1 MNGQPT
7 DDRGSSADRVTD
19 ADRRIG
25 EWADLSA
32 MSRPP
37 ATRPEVLTARVEV
50 AAAERRGSR
59 RSVPGL
65 AMALVVVLVVAG
77 VGFVVSRQPSAVAP
91 SASASAVVSP
101 SGPPGP
107 PASPSPQV
115 TSTGD
120 GVADIQRIDE
130 RNGWAYVWS
139 PGSKLGTEVPMLLMT
154 DDGGASWRDATPPNA
169 ESQPVIEFFDA
180 EHGWFLDAE
189 GPLWRTADGG
199 RSWHQ
204 TTLPAGRTGMS
215 AAMSFV
221 SASTGYLLLSA
232 NSDKDPEPWSLYRT
246 DDGGAS
252 LQRVGAVTLPDEPA
266 LSGPLPVIAFSGP
279 LDGLIA
285 GWRAVIRTQDGGA
298 HWSTVSLP
306 QPQGS
311 TGFRYIGA
319 QQLRAF
325 GSSLVLLATMDSAAA
340 RTDESTMYVSDGA
353 GLSWRPAYTE
363 SAESGT
369 DVWAIVDG
377 LTWLDF
383 TTVEGPIQVRATS
396 NAGETWTESTG
407 AGPGRHVMA
416 VSFVSATDGWAIFQ
430 VDSTCPAG
438 VFCAMQLA
446 AGQLAETHDGGVTW
460 QLVP

>member
-1 MNGQPT
+1 MNGQ
-7 DDRGSSADRVTD
+7 SSEGRDSN

-25 EWADLSA
+25 EWADLSS

-37 ATRPEVLTARVEV
+37 AARPEVLSAKVEV
-50 AAAERRGSR
+50 AAAERRRSR

-107 PASPSPQV
+107 SASPSPLV

-130 RNGWAYVWS
+130 RNGWAYVRS
-139 PGSKLGTEVPMLLMT
+139 TGSKLGTEVPMLLMT
-154 DDGGASWRDATPPNA
+154 DDGGATWRDATPPNA

-199 RSWHQ
+199 RSWNQ

-252 LQRVGAVTLPDEPA
+252 LQRVGAVTLPDEPPM
-266 LSGPLPVIAFSGP
+266 SGPLPVIAFSGP
-279 LDGLIA
+279 LDGVIA
-285 GWRAVIRTQDGGA
+285 GWRAVIRTRDGGA

-319 QQLRAF
+319 QQLQAF

-340 RTDESTMYVSDGA
+340 QTDESTTYVSDDA

-396 NAGETWTESTG
+396 DAGETWTTSTG
-407 AGPGRHVMA
+407 AGLGGRDIWA

-438 VFCAMQLA
+438 EFCGYQGGE
-446 AGQLAETHDGGVTW
+446 GQLAETHDGGVTW